1 MGGVPHDLALV
12 PSSSVPSP
20 SSRCVLAAVA
30 LTLLRCSLSPLTH
43 TYIHTHIHT
52 LALQSCYDLC
62 FVYLFLANQEGQVGS
77 LEGSR
82 VYMSSFRPDRTF
94 AVESLE
100 QWTVLV
106 VKG

>member
-12 PSSSVPSP
+12 PSSPVPSP

-30 LTLLRCSLSPLTH
+30 LTLLRCSLSPLSHSHTH
-43 TYIHTHIHT
+43 THT

-82 VYMSSFRPDRTF
+82 GYISSFRPDRTF
-94 AVESLE
+94 AVESRGA
-100 QWTVLV
+100 VDSFR
-106 VKG
+106 G